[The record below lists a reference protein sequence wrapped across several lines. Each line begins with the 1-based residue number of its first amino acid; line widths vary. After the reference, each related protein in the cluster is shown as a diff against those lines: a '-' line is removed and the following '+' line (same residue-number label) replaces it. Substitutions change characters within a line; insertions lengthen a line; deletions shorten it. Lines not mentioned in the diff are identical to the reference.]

1 MVIVISNWG
10 STSLD
15 WLQHGVCSG
24 TCNESTTLSAFSN
37 IKIYT
42 KGNVPAEHGS
52 AVVKPEEAWAP
63 KSIDDYEWG
72 NNCASVNDDL
82 CQQYDCAVCKW
93 SWPMGT
99 SWDNP
104 DATCRCQTLYGQW
117 TWGDE
122 CPSRTTGYCGDV
134 LCSRCL
140 GSWPIGKD
148 LDDYRAACRC
158 ENIA

>member
-1 MVIVISNWG
+1 MMKKTDCAEYLGDMTAAIQDMVIVISNWG

-63 KSIDDYEWG
+63 
-72 NNCASVNDDL
+72 
-82 CQQYDCAVCKW
+82 
-93 SWPMGT
+93 
-99 SWDNP
+99 
-104 DATCRCQTLYGQW
+104 
-117 TWGDE
+117 
-122 CPSRTTGYCGDV
+122 
-134 LCSRCL
+134 
-140 GSWPIGKD
+140 
-148 LDDYRAACRC
+148 
-158 ENIA
+158 